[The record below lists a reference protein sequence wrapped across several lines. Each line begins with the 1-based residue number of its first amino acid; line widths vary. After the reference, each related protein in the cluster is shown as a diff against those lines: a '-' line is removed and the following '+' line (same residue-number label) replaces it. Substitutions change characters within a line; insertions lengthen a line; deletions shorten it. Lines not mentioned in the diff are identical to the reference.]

1 MLKPHL
7 KHCKAKAPRCKTIS
21 ISFNPLNVLIE
32 MFCPRCGKTNEKL
45 FNGLCRSCFIDEI
58 NLVSVPETIEVTI
71 CAHCGSILQGRRWID
86 SSLSS
91 EDIIFSGIM
100 ENVKANE
107 NAENLDISIKILN
120 ISGSTFECLLRM
132 NALVLGEPVQ
142 RECPVKVIL
151 NRKVCPD
158 CSKFASGY
166 YEAVIQIRADKRLP
180 SPEEIR
186 RSDNAIKENV
196 ERISK
201 KNRMAYISQRLKI
214 KEGVDYYV
222 GSFKVAKKLTS
233 TLKNILGGTIK
244 ESPRL
249 MGRDKNT
256 GKDLYRVWISLRLP
270 QFQKGDFISY
280 KGLKAQVSD
289 FNGDKIHLRN
299 LESSGTASVSWRD
312 YKKIK
317 VIAKKEDI
325 KSAMITAK
333 TPKSI
338 QILHPDTY
346 QPMDMEIDQEL
357 LKYEIGEELKVVEI
371 EGTLYILKT

>member
-1 MLKPHL
+1 
-7 KHCKAKAPRCKTIS
+7 
-21 ISFNPLNVLIE
+21 
-32 MFCPRCGKTNEKL
+32 MFCPKCGKTNEKL

-58 NLVSVPETIEVTI
+58 NLISVPETTKVTI
-71 CAHCGSILQGRRWID
+71 CAHCGSNLQGRKWID
-86 SSLSS
+86 TSQSPEDTVSSS
-91 EDIIFSGIM
+91 IM
-100 ENVKANE
+100 KHLKADE
-107 NAENLDISIKILN
+107 TAENLEISINILN
-120 ISGSTFECLLRM
+120 ICGSTFECLLRV
-132 NALVLGEPVQ
+132 NATVLGEPVQ
-142 RECPVKVIL
+142 REYPVKVIL
-151 NRKVCPD
+151 NKTVCPE

-180 SPEEIR
+180 SPAEIR
-186 RSDNAIKENV
+186 RSDETIKENI

-201 KNRMAYISQRLKI
+201 KNRMAYISERLKI

-233 TLKNILGGTIK
+233 TLKNILGGTVK

-270 QFQKGDFISY
+270 HFQKGDFVSY
-280 KGLKAQVSD
+280 KGLKAQVSN

-299 LESSGTASVSWRD
+299 LESPGAASVSWRD
-312 YKKIK
+312 YEKIR
-317 VIAKKEDI
+317 VIAKKEDV
-325 KSAMITAK
+325 KSAMVTAK

-346 QPMDMEIDQEL
+346 QPLDMEVSPEL
-357 LKYEIGEELKVVEI
+357 LDVEIGEELKVVEI
-371 EGTLYILKT
+371 ESVIYILRT